1 MKKTEKFM
9 NENVYLGLDLGSM
22 KDELGQ
28 KFISWIRSKNYSYL
42 IDGGNEDKK
51 EEDTKN
57 CVIKRKLQFKNNK
70 NCLKAT
76 KLEN

>member
-42 IDGGNEDKK
+42 IDEGNEDKK

-57 CVIKRKLQFKNNK
+57 YVIKKNNLKNNK
-70 NCLKAT
+70 NCLEAT

>member
-1 MKKTEKFM
+1 
-9 NENVYLGLDLGSM
+9 M

-42 IDGGNEDKK
+42 IDEGNEDKK

-57 CVIKRKLQFKNNK
+57 YVIKKKQ
-70 NCLKAT
+70 LK
-76 KLEN
+76 KQ